1 MNKLFSNLFKKD
13 WFGLLIVVFFGAII
27 ISLLKPAFI
36 SPFNIY
42 VLMSSISL
50 MLLVAMSQM
59 IIIAIGQ
66 MNLSVGAIG
75 GLVAISFAGLM
86 EVYHLPISIAA
97 SIGIVIGVAAG
108 FFNGYITAKT
118 GISAFIITLA
128 TLYIFKGINLGITE
142 AQPFYKI
149 PEAIRFF
156 GNEKVIGP
164 IPYLII
170 IPLIVVFFMWILM
183 TRTKIGRYMLAY
195 GNSIQSSEL
204 MGISSTRI
212 VITAHVIS
220 GLLAAIGGMLV
231 VCRLSLGTPN
241 IGDSWLLPSFAA
253 PVIGG
258 ALLAGGKVDVLAT
271 ALGVVIVAIIS
282 QALVIFKV
290 DPFFVQ
296 IFLGFMIL
304 FAVLVNRYR
313 EYQEANKKKIFS
325 HE

>member
-1 MNKLFSNLFKKD
+1 MNKIFSNLFKKD
-13 WFGLLIVVFFGAII
+13 WFGLLLIVIFGALI
-27 ISLLKPAFI
+27 ISVLKPAFV
-36 SPFNIY
+36 SSFNLY

-50 MLLVAMSQM
+50 MLIVAMSQM

-86 EVYHLPISIAA
+86 EVYDMPIFIAA
-97 SIGIVIGVAAG
+97 SIGIVIGVSAG

-128 TLYIFKGINLGITE
+128 TLYVFKGINLGITE

-149 PEAIRFF
+149 PDAIRVF
-156 GNEKVIGP
+156 GNGKIIGP

-170 IPLIVVFFMWILM
+170 IPLIVTFVMWILM
-183 TRTKIGRYMLAY
+183 TKTIIGRYMLAY

-204 MGISSTRI
+204 MGISSTQI

-220 GLLAAIGGMLV
+220 GLLAGIAGMLV

-241 IGDSWLLPSFAA
+241 IGDAWLLPAFAA

-258 ALLAGGKVDVLAT
+258 AILAGGKVDVLAT
-271 ALGVVIVAIIS
+271 ALAVVIVAIIS
-282 QALVIFKV
+282 QSLVIFKV

-304 FAVLVNRYR
+304 FAVLINRYR
-313 EYQEANKKKIFS
+313 EYQEENKKKIFV